1 MMEVPDWKVHLLER
15 RRKEED
21 ELKKRESE
29 EEERLAKMPAWKRE
43 IILRRKAKAEAT
55 VLAIKA
61 EVDGGE
67 QEEST
72 KMASG
77 VQEEKEVCVLSEK
90 IGPVQQNPFIQ
101 QEKQRRMPVYSC
113 LRKTLPETPVSRTV
127 RTDDMVRGLNG
138 THMEEEQKA
147 PKEDINSTPDEGTGI
162 VSRLLSRFGRS
173 WSEGENGGSSVPLVN
188 GELEMMSKTL
198 CSDTVKSDSQA
209 SAMLAQQPP
218 SPSCHRAATGNQTS
232 TQETSH
238 SSLTPPYTSTSC
250 TESEIDVLSPCMA
263 SMAKSGLCAKLSIN
277 EEAKPFPFQLRPS
290 SPASSRQIKQ
300 TIQSSVAPNRPEVS
314 KHGTGQVKED
324 GEGGT
329 AHNKVICSPFGNKQG
344 TIESQ
349 AMQRRKGNTIT
360 VNPRKMAGCEN
371 GFVATETRA
380 PVPKTD
386 SGKKRY
392 PTVDEIKVI
401 GGYQAIG
408 RSCLAK
414 HSHDKKKLN
423 ISFPDSELESTFE
436 YPSESSLLAEFG
448 PPDEPETFASPAPQ
462 TEDDE
467 EEDIVL
473 LGGILRR
480 KALIVDESCKR

>member
-15 RRKEED
+15 RRKEEE
-21 ELKKRESE
+21 ELKKRERE

-43 IILRRKAKAEAT
+43 IILRRKAKAEAC
-55 VLAIKA
+55 VLEIKA
-61 EVDGGE
+61 EVEEE

-72 KMASG
+72 KM
-77 VQEEKEVCVLSEK
+77 
-90 IGPVQQNPFIQ
+90 
-101 QEKQRRMPVYSC
+101 QEKQRRMPEYSC
-113 LRKTLPETPVSRTV
+113 LRKPLPDSPISRTV
-127 RTDDMVRGLNG
+127 RTDDMVRGLNA
-138 THMEEEQKA
+138 TQMEEDQKA
-147 PKEDINSTPDEGTGI
+147 PRDDIYLMPDEGTGI

-173 WSEGENGGSSVPLVN
+173 LSEGENGASGMQLVN
-188 GELEMMSKTL
+188 GELEMMSKT
-198 CSDTVKSDSQA
+198 CSDIVKSDSQA
-209 SAMLAQQPP
+209 SAMLAQHPP
-218 SPSCHRAATGNQTS
+218 SPSCPRAATGNQTL
-232 TQETSH
+232 TQETSL

-250 TESEIDVLSPCMA
+250 TDSETAVLSPCMA
-263 SMAKSGLCAKLSIN
+263 SMAKSGLCAKLSMT
-277 EEAKPFPFQLRPS
+277 EEAKPFPFQLRPA

-300 TIQSSVAPNRPEVS
+300 TIQSSVASNRPEIT
-314 KHGTGQVKED
+314 KHGTGQVEEE
-324 GEGGT
+324 GEGVS
-329 AHNKVICSPFGNKQG
+329 AHNRIICNPCGNKQG
-344 TIESQ
+344 TVESQ

-371 GFVATETRA
+371 GFVATETKA
-380 PVPKTD
+380 PVSKTD

-401 GGYQAIG
+401 GGYQAVG

-414 HSHDKKKLN
+414 HSRDKKKLN

-448 PPDEPETFASPAPQ
+448 PPDEPEAIATPVPQ

-467 EEDIVL
+467 EEDSVL

>member
-15 RRKEED
+15 RRKDEED
-21 ELKKRESE
+21 LKKRERE

-43 IILRRKAKAEAT
+43 IILRRKAKAEAS
-55 VLAIKA
+55 VLEIKA
-61 EVDGGE
+61 EVDEGE

-72 KMASG
+72 KM
-77 VQEEKEVCVLSEK
+77 
-90 IGPVQQNPFIQ
+90 
-101 QEKQRRMPVYSC
+101 EKQRRMPEYSC
-113 LRKTLPETPVSRTV
+113 LRKPLPESPISVTV
-127 RTDDMVRGLNG
+127 RTDDTVRGLNA
-138 THMEEEQKA
+138 THVEEEQKA
-147 PKEDINSTPDEGTGI
+147 HKEDIYPLPDEGTGI
-162 VSRLLSRFGRS
+162 VSRILSRFGRS
-173 WSEGENGGSSVPLVN
+173 FSEGENGGSSVPLVN
-188 GELEMMSKTL
+188 GELEMTSKTF
-198 CSDTVKSDSQA
+198 CSDVVKSDSQA
-209 SAMLAQQPP
+209 SAMLAQHPP
-218 SPSCHRAATGNQTS
+218 SPSCPRAATGNQTS
-232 TQETSH
+232 TQETSI

-250 TESEIDVLSPCMA
+250 TDSETAVLSPCMA
-263 SMAKSGLCAKLSIN
+263 SMAKSGLCAKLSMN

-300 TIQSSVAPNRPEVS
+300 TIQSLVDPNRSEVP

-324 GEGGT
+324 GEGGP
-329 AHNKVICSPFGNKQG
+329 AHNRVICNPFGNKQG
-344 TIESQ
+344 TVENQ

-371 GFVATETRA
+371 GFVATETKT

-392 PTVDEIKVI
+392 PTVEEIKVI
-401 GGYQAIG
+401 GGYQAVG

-414 HSHDKKKLN
+414 HSIDKKKLN

-448 PPDEPETFASPAPQ
+448 PPDEPEAITPPAPQ

-467 EEDIVL
+467 EEDSVL